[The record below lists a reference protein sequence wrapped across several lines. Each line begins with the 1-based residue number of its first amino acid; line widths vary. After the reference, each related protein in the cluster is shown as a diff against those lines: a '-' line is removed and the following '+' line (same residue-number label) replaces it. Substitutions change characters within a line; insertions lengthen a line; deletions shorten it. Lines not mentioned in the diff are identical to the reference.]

1 MKKSSTITET
11 TNTNSS
17 GLHAS
22 QEQSST
28 LRFKQHTETEGS
40 NLIYNP
46 RQPYNSELR
55 STTHFRSKS
64 PFRENLK
71 KDLMMKNHQKS
82 IDIMSLAIGLMN
94 FEQEEAL
101 ALAYMIIR
109 NVERELHNIMES
121 VRKELDNRSDEGLMR
136 SFYSMV

>member
-1 MKKSSTITET
+1 
-11 TNTNSS
+11 
-17 GLHAS
+17 
-22 QEQSST
+22 
-28 LRFKQHTETEGS
+28 
-40 NLIYNP
+40 
-46 RQPYNSELR
+46 
-55 STTHFRSKS
+55 
-64 PFRENLK
+64 
-71 KDLMMKNHQKS
+71 MMKNHQKS